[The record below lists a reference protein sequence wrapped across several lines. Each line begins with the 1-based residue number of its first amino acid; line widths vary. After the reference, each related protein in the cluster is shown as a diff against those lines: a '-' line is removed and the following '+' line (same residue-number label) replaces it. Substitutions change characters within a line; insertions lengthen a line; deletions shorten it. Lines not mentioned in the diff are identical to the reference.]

1 MTDPAPAG
9 FFDGVFDRTLTN
21 LRSAWREIAESA
33 RGVLS
38 GTPRPDLPGED
49 ASRLRQQMLSCLDG
63 RGGEVTARARAA
75 DLGRTYLSLDA
86 AGRERFLQ
94 LLAREFDIDH
104 DEVGRC
110 CQTLLEAAEP
120 AQRTAAE
127 RALRAALEPPRITLL
142 RQFNALPEGV
152 KFLVDRRAELIDLG
166 RRDPLLRGLDEDLK
180 RLLANW
186 FDIGFL
192 ELKRIT
198 WESPAALL
206 EKLMVYEAVHEI
218 RGWTDLKNRLE
229 ADRRCFAFF
238 HPRMPDE
245 PLIFVEV
252 ALVSGM
258 AGNIHALLDEAA
270 PIGDPQTADAAI
282 FYSISNCQ
290 RGLAGISF
298 GDFLIK
304 RVVDAL
310 AIELP
315 RLKIFATLSPVPG
328 FRAWLERQ
336 DRSAPGDLLLPAER
350 TAIEALGE
358 DGAGGRSPVAARS
371 GGLARRPADRRG
383 AARAAA
389 AAVRPLSAAGN
400 GRPPAGR
407 STRWRI
413 STSATARASSGSTGS
428 ATSPPRACS
437 NPPASW
443 STISTVS
450 AISRPITRPIAAKGG
465 SPPRPRCAIS
475 RAPAEIAAVAPLH
488 HAGCRA
494 LCYSTTVLRSA
505 GRNGRGR
512 RQPVQRRAWRNWQ
525 THWI

>member
-9 FFDGVFDRTLTN
+9 FFEGVFDRTLTN

-33 RGVLS
+33 RGVLT

-49 ASRLRQQMLSCLDG
+49 ASRLHQQMLKSLDG
-63 RGGEVTARARAA
+63 SAGGVTARARAA
-75 DLGRTYLSLDA
+75 DLGRTYLALDA

-94 LLAREFDIDH
+94 LLAREFDVDH
-104 DEVGRC
+104 DEIRHR
-110 CQTLLEAAEP
+110 CQTLLETAEP
-120 AQRTAAE
+120 AQRASEE

-152 KFLVDRRAELIDLG
+152 KFLVDRRAELIGLG
-166 RRDPLLRGLDEDLK
+166 GRDPLLGGLEDDLK

-192 ELKRIT
+192 ELRRIT

-206 EKLMVYEAVHEI
+206 EKLMVYEAVHEF
-218 RGWTDLKNRLE
+218 RGWTDLKNRLD

-258 AGNIHALLDEAA
+258 AGDVHALLDEAA
-270 PIGDPQTADAAI
+270 PISDPHAADAAI

-290 RGLAGISF
+290 PGLAGISF

-310 AIELP
+310 ATELP

-328 FRAWLERQ
+328 FRTWLERQ
-336 DRSAPGDLLLPAER
+336 NRSGADDLLLAAER
-350 TAIEALGE
+350 SAIEALGE
-358 DGAGGRSPVAARS
+358 EEADL
-371 GGLARRPADRRG
+371 LALLNREGWQDDPRI
-383 AARAAA
+383 AAA
-389 AAVRPLSAAGN
+389 LREPLIRLSA
-400 GRPPAGR
+400 RYLLRERTPAGR
-407 STRWRI
+407 ALDPVAHFHLSNGARVERLNWLGDA
-413 STSATARASSGSTGS
+413 SAKGLQQSAGIMVNYLYRLGDIEANHEAYRGDGRVAASSAVRNLARAG
-428 ATSPPRACS
+428 
-437 NPPASW
+437 
-443 STISTVS
+443 
-450 AISRPITRPIAAKGG
+450 
-465 SPPRPRCAIS
+465 
-475 RAPAEIAAVAPLH
+475 
-488 HAGCRA
+488 
-494 LCYSTTVLRSA
+494 
-505 GRNGRGR
+505 
-512 RQPVQRRAWRNWQ
+512 
-525 THWI
+525 

>member
-1 MTDPAPAG
+1 MTDPDPAPAR
-9 FFDGVFDRTLTN
+9 FFEGVFDRTLTN

-33 RGVLS
+33 RGVLAGS
-38 GTPRPDLPGED
+38 PRAETSAGDTD
-49 ASRLRQQMLSCLDG
+49 QLRQQMLSCLDG

-75 DLGRTYLSLDA
+75 DLGRTYLSLDPD
-86 AGRERFLQ
+86 GRERFLQ
-94 LLAREFDIDH
+94 LLAGEFDVDRHEID
-104 DEVGRC
+104 RC
-110 CQTLLEAAEP
+110 CKALVNASGADQRAA
-120 AQRTAAE
+120 TE

-166 RRDPLLRGLDEDLK
+166 QRDTLFIGLEGDLK

-206 EKLMVYEAVHEI
+206 EKLMAYEAVHEI

-258 AGNIHALLDEAA
+258 TGDIHALLDEAA
-270 PIGDPQTADAAI
+270 PIGDPHSADSAI

-310 AIELP
+310 ATELP
-315 RLKIFATLSPVPG
+315 RVKVFATLSPAPG

-336 DRSAPGDLLLPAER
+336 SRAGSAILLPAER
-350 TAIEALGE
+350 LAIEALGGE
-358 DGAGGRSPVAARS
+358 TPEGDLAALLDRHSDPRVASALRDPLIRLCARYLLHERAPSGRALDPVAHFHLSNGARVERLNWLGDTS
-371 GGLARRPADRRG
+371 PKGLQQSAGIMVNYLYRLSEIEANHEAYRG
-383 AARAAA
+383 E
-389 AAVRPLSAAGN
+389 
-400 GRPPAGR
+400 GRVA
-407 STRWRI
+407 
-413 STSATARASSGSTGS
+413 ASS
-428 ATSPPRACS
+428 
-437 NPPASW
+437 
-443 STISTVS
+443 
-450 AISRPITRPIAAKGG
+450 AIRNL
-465 SPPRPRCAIS
+465 S
-475 RAPAEIAAVAPLH
+475 RA
-488 HAGCRA
+488 G
-494 LCYSTTVLRSA
+494 
-505 GRNGRGR
+505 
-512 RQPVQRRAWRNWQ
+512 
-525 THWI
+525 

>member
-1 MTDPAPAG
+1 MTDRDPAPAR
-9 FFDGVFDRTLTN
+9 FFEGVFDRTLTN
-21 LRSAWREIAESA
+21 LRSAWRAIAESA
-33 RGVLS
+33 RGVLAGS
-38 GTPRPDLPGED
+38 ARPETFGGDTD
-49 ASRLRQQMLSCLDG
+49 QLRQQMLSCLDR

-75 DLGRTYLSLDA
+75 DLGRTYLSLDGE
-86 AGRERFLQ
+86 GRERFLQ
-94 LLAREFDIDH
+94 LLAGEFDVDRLEID
-104 DEVGRC
+104 RC
-110 CQTLLEAAEP
+110 CKALINASGVDQRAA
-120 AQRTAAE
+120 TE

-152 KFLVDRRAELIDLG
+152 KFLVDRRAELIGL
-166 RRDPLLRGLDEDLK
+166 RRHDHLLASLEDDLK

-206 EKLMVYEAVHEI
+206 EKLMAYEAVHEI

-258 AGNIHALLDEAA
+258 TGDIHALLDEAG
-270 PIGDPQTADAAI
+270 PIGDPQSAESAI

-310 AIELP
+310 ATALP
-315 RLKIFATLSPVPG
+315 RLKVFATLSPIPG
-328 FRAWLERQ
+328 FRAWLAQQR
-336 DRSAPGDLLLPAER
+336 RSAWGALLLPAER

-358 DGAGGRSPVAARS
+358 EMPQGDLLSLLNLEGWHTDQRI
-371 GGLARRPADRRG
+371 AD
-383 AARAAA
+383 A
-389 AAVRPLSAAGN
+389 
-400 GRPPAGR
+400 
-407 STRWRI
+407 
-413 STSATARASSGSTGS
+413 
-428 ATSPPRACS
+428 
-437 NPPASW
+437 
-443 STISTVS
+443 
-450 AISRPITRPIAAKGG
+450 
-465 SPPRPRCAIS
+465 
-475 RAPAEIAAVAPLH
+475 
-488 HAGCRA
+488 
-494 LCYSTTVLRSA
+494 
-505 GRNGRGR
+505 
-512 RQPVQRRAWRNWQ
+512 
-525 THWI
+525 

>member
-1 MTDPAPAG
+1 MTDPDSAPAR
-9 FFDGVFDRTLTN
+9 FFEGVFDRTLTN

-33 RGVLS
+33 RGVLAGS
-38 GTPRPDLPGED
+38 PRTETSAGDTD
-49 ASRLRQQMLSCLDG
+49 QLRQQMLSCLDG

-86 AGRERFLQ
+86 DGRERFLQ
-94 LLAREFDIDH
+94 LLAGEFDVDRHEID
-104 DEVGRC
+104 RC
-110 CQTLLEAAEP
+110 CKALVNASGADQRAA
-120 AQRTAAE
+120 TE

-166 RRDPLLRGLDEDLK
+166 QRDTLFIGLEGDLK

-206 EKLMVYEAVHEI
+206 EKLMAYEAVHEI

-258 AGNIHALLDEAA
+258 TGDIHALLDEAA
-270 PIGDPQTADAAI
+270 PIGDPHSADSAI

-310 AIELP
+310 ATELP
-315 RLKIFATLSPVPG
+315 RVKVFATLSPAPG

-336 DRSAPGDLLLPAER
+336 SRAGSAILLPAER
-350 TAIEALGE
+350 LAIEALGGE
-358 DGAGGRSPVAARS
+358 TPKGDLAALLDRHSDPRVASALRDPLIRLCARYLLHERAPSGRALDPVAHFHLSNGARVERLNWLGDTS
-371 GGLARRPADRRG
+371 PKGLQQSAGIMVNYLYRLSEIEANHEAYRG
-383 AARAAA
+383 E
-389 AAVRPLSAAGN
+389 
-400 GRPPAGR
+400 GRVA
-407 STRWRI
+407 
-413 STSATARASSGSTGS
+413 ASS
-428 ATSPPRACS
+428 
-437 NPPASW
+437 
-443 STISTVS
+443 
-450 AISRPITRPIAAKGG
+450 AIRNL
-465 SPPRPRCAIS
+465 S
-475 RAPAEIAAVAPLH
+475 RA
-488 HAGCRA
+488 G
-494 LCYSTTVLRSA
+494 
-505 GRNGRGR
+505 
-512 RQPVQRRAWRNWQ
+512 
-525 THWI
+525 